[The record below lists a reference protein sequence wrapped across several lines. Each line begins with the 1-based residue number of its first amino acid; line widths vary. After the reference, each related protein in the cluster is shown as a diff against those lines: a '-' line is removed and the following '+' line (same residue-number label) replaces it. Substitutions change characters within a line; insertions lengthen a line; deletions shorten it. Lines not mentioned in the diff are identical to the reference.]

1 MPPNYLQKYS
11 LQEGTP
17 MEKEKNNEP
26 DFNKVLFHYWKLLI
40 DEKDQKD
47 KEVEDLKNKLARV
60 KKKNQKFKD
69 EMVESSIF
77 ERWKI
82 GEYLHD
88 DLAQTL
94 VSAKMMVSQLKN
106 KFTDYKNDIAGEV
119 NDIVNVIDKSIRGA
133 RDLSHDVIPLDV
145 KEEGISQALRLLE
158 LQTKRRDKVDVTLE
172 TDDVINKI
180 NNRRVATN
188 IYHIAQEA
196 IKNAVNHGEARNV
209 KIAVIEHERK
219 LYLHVKDDGKG
230 FESSD
235 KTKGMGINIM
245 KHRTEE
251 MGGSFRIGKEKAE
264 QGQYNT
270 CVTCKLPVDVI
281 KENSDDI

>member
-1 MPPNYLQKYS
+1 MD
-11 LQEGTP
+11 E
-17 MEKEKNNEP
+17 EKNDEP
-26 DFNKVLFHYWKLLI
+26 AFNKVLFHYWKLLI
-40 DEKDQKD
+40 EEKSLKDEELEEIKKKL
-47 KEVEDLKNKLARV
+47 KEAI
-60 KKKNQKFKD
+60 KKNQKYKD

-82 GEYLHD
+82 GKYLHD

-106 KFTDYKNDIAGEV
+106 KFTGYKNDIAAEV
-119 NDIVNVIDKSIRGA
+119 NDIVHVIDESIRGT
-133 RDLSHDVIPLDV
+133 RDLSHDIIPIDV

-158 LQTKRRDKVDVTLE
+158 VQTKRRENVNITLE
-172 TDDVINKI
+172 TDEVIDKI
-180 NNRRVATN
+180 NNRVVATN

-196 IKNAVNHGEARNV
+196 IKNAVNHGEAKNI

-230 FESSD
+230 FDFSN
-235 KTKGMGINIM
+235 KTEGMGINIM

-251 MGGSFRIGKEKAE
+251 MGGSFRIGREKTE
-264 QGQYNT
+264 VENYNT
-270 CVTCKLPVDVI
+270 CVTCKLPVEI
-281 KENSDDI
+281 IRKNNFE